1 MKIMKKR
8 YIELMARA
16 LSAYTDEHINN
27 YFTKVKTEGLT
38 EHGFPRLTAN
48 LGILISHGIRTD
60 LLPLFCEMMDFCC
73 KHIPRVKAAND
84 FSVREIVLCLMEVER
99 AEIVDKSKIDGWKAA
114 LGTIVATSC
123 YDRFAI
129 LPTDNVHN
137 WACFTALSEFMRL
150 YIGLGADPDFID
162 TQIASQLLPLDEN
175 GMYRDPHEPMVYD
188 LVPRGLFALLLHFGY
203 NGRYRDKVDN
213 CLRTAGLHTLK
224 MQSVT
229 GEIPYGGRSNHCVFN
244 EALIAIVLEYEAAR
258 YAREGNT
265 ALAAQFKAGVKLA
278 LDATERYLSLSPIH
292 HVKNRFPLESRYGCE
307 KYAYFDKYM
316 ITTASYLYS
325 AYLLCDDS
333 IEASDGVDNAAWQ
346 TSEHFHK
353 VFMRHGNY
361 SLEFDTNA
369 DTHYDISGLGRVHRR
384 GAPSPICMSL
394 PCTSKP
400 KYTIDIERSNKLS
413 LCPCI
418 KQDGEWQLGTSVKT
432 KYELNRLDCSDTCAE
447 AQLLCTFEGGG
458 KVAHSYCVN
467 NNGICITARGE
478 GEIGYI
484 LPAFVFDG
492 QTSTVITAT
501 ENTLEISYL
510 GWLCRYTTD
519 ARISELDRPAR
530 NRSGHYRTFIAT
542 GKNQIKIKIE
552 IIKA

>member
-1 MKIMKKR
+1 MKKR

-73 KHIPRVKAAND
+73 EQIPRVKAAND

-99 AEIVDKSKIDGWKAA
+99 AEIVDRSKLEGWKAQ
-114 LGTIVATSC
+114 LDTIVATSC

-150 YIGLGADPDFID
+150 YIGLGADPEFID

-244 EALIAIVLEYEAAR
+244 EALIAIVLEYEATR
-258 YAREGNT
+258 YARECNT
-265 ALAAQFKAGVKLA
+265 ALASQFKAGVRLVDAARRRQRMGSISQRQTGGIPMSKHNDRKHSGRKGVMGTFLA
-278 LDATERYLSLSPIH
+278 L
-292 HVKNRFPLESRYGCE
+292 
-307 KYAYFDKYM
+307 
-316 ITTASYLYS
+316 
-325 AYLLCDDS
+325 LL
-333 IEASDGVDNAAWQ
+333 I
-346 TSEHFHK
+346 
-353 VFMRHGNY
+353 
-361 SLEFDTNA
+361 
-369 DTHYDISGLGRVHRR
+369 
-384 GAPSPICMSL
+384 GALAIAVPVIM
-394 PCTSKP
+394 
-400 KYTIDIERSNKLS
+400 
-413 LCPCI
+413 
-418 KQDGEWQLGTSVKT
+418 QDV
-432 KYELNRLDCSDTCAE
+432 ELNRDAAE
-447 AQLLCTFEGGG
+447 YEELRKSLA
-458 KVAHSYCVN
+458 
-467 NNGICITARGE
+467 TAAPVPTPDS
-478 GEIGYI
+478 IHDKSSKSI
-484 LPAFVFDG
+484 
-492 QTSTVITAT
+492 ST
-501 ENTLEISYL
+501 
-510 GWLCRYTTD
+510 
-519 ARISELDRPAR
+519 
-530 NRSGHYRTFIAT
+530 
-542 GKNQIKIKIE
+542 
-552 IIKA
+552 